1 MSYNSIEEMQS
12 PKIEQKHPPVT
23 TPSVEKRNLPP
34 VTQPSVESDSVK
46 IEKNLSEKKETGEK
60 NGDDNIDSLFDT
72 HGTVYV

>member
-23 TPSVEKRNLPP
+23 TPSVGKMNLQP

-46 IEKNLSEKKETGEK
+46 IEKNLKKETGEK